1 MELLDKIDR
10 FIQRITLI
18 AGGIA
23 VLSLMTLATGNVCL
37 RAFHVPFRGAYE
49 LVSFMGAVTIAF
61 ALGYTQKTKA
71 HIVVDI
77 VSHGYPERVKR
88 VLEAFSSLVVLLF
101 FGLIAWVLF
110 EWGVRIKDSGE
121 VSETLKII
129 YYPFIYCTAVGF
141 SSLTFTLFLDV
152 LKTTTKKA
160 GSGGP

>member
-10 FIQRITLI
+10 FVHKITLI

-23 VLSLMTLATGNVCL
+23 VLSLMILATGNVCL
-37 RAFHVPFRGAYE
+37 RVFHAPFRGAYE

-61 ALGYTQKTKA
+61 ALGYTQKAKA
-71 HIVVDI
+71 NIIVDI

-88 VLEAFSSLVVLLF
+88 VLDGFSSLVVMLF

-121 VSETLKII
+121 MSETLKII

-141 SSLTFTLFLDV
+141 SSLAFTLFVDV
-152 LKTTTKKA
+152 LKVLTRKE
-160 GSGGP
+160 GSEGP